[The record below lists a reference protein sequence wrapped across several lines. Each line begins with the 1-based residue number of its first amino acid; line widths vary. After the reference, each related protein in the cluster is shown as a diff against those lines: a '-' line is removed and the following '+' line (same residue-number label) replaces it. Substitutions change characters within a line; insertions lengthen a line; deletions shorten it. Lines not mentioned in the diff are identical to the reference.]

1 MQGTQEKVVAGGFG
15 IVRATVPFHGE
26 HVGLCQDF
34 SNKIRGR
41 GDFGISSKFDQNKGP
56 WAKICPLFT
65 PSGAAAQAR
74 RRQQRASCCGSV
86 GLRLQKH
93 RTHTLPE
100 RHRQAGNA
108 RPLPVTAHS
117 HPALIGLLPRLCPGS
132 LPHRSM
138 SSSATRSKGKDIK
151 KPMEWGDTKQDKWQQ
166 CAGISRRP
174 ARAGPARSLWR
185 CPSQRSRPKRPQRS
199 GLTNKVGKEIFP
211 EEHFREIRG
220 SHREIST
227 RKYTTGRS
235 ERSGWANPAA
245 VGAPH
250 A

>member
-1 MQGTQEKVVAGGFG
+1 MLLPEGVSQPLKLAQPDLSGNSFGNKGWFVTLGFRKYLRKFAYASQKVAVALDRNKLSVGAHWPFFG
-15 IVRATVPFHGE
+15 LF
-26 HVGLCQDF
+26 
-34 SNKIRGR
+34 KIRGR

-199 GLTNKVGKEIFP
+199 GRPRQQSWKRN
-211 EEHFREIRG
+211 
-220 SHREIST
+220 IS
-227 RKYTTGRS
+227 
-235 ERSGWANPAA
+235 
-245 VGAPH
+245 
-250 A
+250 

>member
-1 MQGTQEKVVAGGFG
+1 MAFARIFG
-15 IVRATVPFHGE
+15 LF
-26 HVGLCQDF
+26 
-34 SNKIRGR
+34 KIRGR

-93 RTHTLPE
+93 RTQTLPE

-151 KPMEWGDTKQDKWQQ
+151 KPMEWGDTKQDTMATVCRNLEEASPRGTGAKFV
-166 CAGISRRP
+166 AVPKSTLE
-174 ARAGPARSLWR
+174 AKKTTK
-185 CPSQRSRPKRPQRS
+185 KRPRQQSWKR
-199 GLTNKVGKEIFP
+199 N
-211 EEHFREIRG
+211 
-220 SHREIST
+220 IS
-227 RKYTTGRS
+227 
-235 ERSGWANPAA
+235 
-245 VGAPH
+245 
-250 A
+250 